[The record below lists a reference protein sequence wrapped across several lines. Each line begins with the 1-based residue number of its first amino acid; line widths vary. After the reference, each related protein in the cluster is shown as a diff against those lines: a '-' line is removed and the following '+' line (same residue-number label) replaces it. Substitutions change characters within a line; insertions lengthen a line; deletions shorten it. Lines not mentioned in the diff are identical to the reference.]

1 MPQTGGDQG
10 GAARGEQHGRQESF
24 DAETIDVSTP
34 PSGVASPAAGV
45 GEQVGSSIGPYRLLQ
60 LIGEGGFGAVY
71 MAEQREPIR
80 RKVALKIIKLGMDTR
95 QVIARF
101 EAERQALALMDHP
114 NIARVLD
121 AGATASGRPYF
132 VMELVRGVPITEYC
146 DTENLSNRQRIE
158 LFTQVCAAV
167 QHAHQKGVIHRD
179 IKPSNVLVTLHDGRP
194 VPKVIDFGIAKA
206 TSAELTQ
213 RTLFTEFRQFIGTPE
228 YMSPEQAEMSGLDL
242 DTRADIYSLGVLLY
256 ELLTG
261 TTPFDGRRLR
271 KAGLDEIQRI
281 IREEDPERPST
292 RLSSLMTSIQ
302 SVEPGRTSIQ
312 EIAKHRRTD
321 PSSLT
326 RQVRGDIDWIVMK
339 CLEKDRTR
347 RYDTAAALAE
357 DLGRHLRDEPVTAS
371 PPGAAYRLRKFSRR
385 HRGLLAA
392 SGVVMAALVVGLAV
406 SLVGFYRASVNEDAA
421 VAATGEADAAR
432 RLAERQKT
440 EAELA
445 RDEAQA
451 VTRFLAEMLAAV
463 EPEERGRDVTVRAVL
478 DAAADDIERRFADQ
492 PLVQA
497 TLRHTI
503 GQSYLA
509 LSDNAAAGRHLPL
522 ALETRE
528 RLLGP
533 DHMDTIVARNSLA
546 TLAWQEGRIRDAEA
560 LYRASLDAALRTL
573 GENHERT
580 IGLMSNLATMLQSQD
595 RLDEARTL
603 YQRALA
609 AAERSIGRDHWI
621 ALSAEGGLANLV
633 WGLSN
638 LSEARRLFADLLVR
652 HERVLGEDHPDTFK
666 TMSNLAAVLNQL
678 GERDEAERLHRDT
691 LDRRVRV
698 LGESHRDTIASMVNI
713 AILLR
718 DTGRFDEAEPMLSRA
733 IELGTASLGAEHPLT
748 LEASLV
754 MVQVIASQGRLEEA
768 DAVGRRTL
776 EGMRLAHGDAHAAT
790 VAVRSLLIQIAGAL
804 GRHDDV
810 AALARDHV
818 RALKHAAS
826 AGTADAETLN
836 NAAWELLTIEP
847 AEARDPVAA
856 LGFAIR
862 SNDLTRHAN
871 PAYLDTLAMA
881 HYANGDA
888 AKAVEVQAAALQLVP
903 EGAGF
908 RAEMEEHLRMFEE
921 AARGGTPSDG

>member
-1 MPQTGGDQG
+1 MPQTGGDHD
-10 GAARGEQHGRQESF
+10 RLGRDDDPRPTL
-24 DAETIDVSTP
+24 DAETIDVPTP
-34 PSGVASPAAGV
+34 APGSASATAGV

-121 AGATASGRPYF
+121 AGATSSGRPYF
-132 VMELVRGVPITEYC
+132 VMELVRGVPITAYC
-146 DTENLSNRQRIE
+146 DTENLSNPDRIA

-179 IKPSNVLVTLHDGRP
+179 IKPSNVLVTLHDGKP

-213 RTLFTEFRQFIGTPE
+213 RTLFTEFRQFVGTPE

-292 RLSSLMTSIQ
+292 RLSSLMTSVQ
-302 SVEPGRTSIQ
+302 SIEPGRTSIQ
-312 EIAKHRRTD
+312 EIARHRRTD
-321 PSSLT
+321 PNSLT
-326 RQVRGDIDWIVMK
+326 RQLRGDIDWIVMK

-347 RYDTAAALAE
+347 RYDTAAALAD
-357 DLGRHLRDEPVTAS
+357 DLARHLRDEPVTAS
-371 PPGAAYRLRKFSRR
+371 PPRAAYRLRKFARR

-406 SLVGFYRASVNEDAA
+406 SLMAFARSSVNEGNALRA
-421 VAATGEADAAR
+421 KKEADDAR
-432 RLAERQKT
+432 AIAMEQKRI
-440 EAELA
+440 AELA

-451 VTRFLAEMLAAV
+451 VTRFLADMLAAV

-478 DAAADDIERRFADQ
+478 DAASEDIERRFPDQ

-509 LSDNAAAGRHLPL
+509 LSDNAAAARHL
-522 ALETRE
+522 AFAMETRE
-528 RLLGP
+528 RLLGV
-533 DHMDTIVARNSLA
+533 DHLDTIVARNSLA
-546 TLAWQEGRIRDAEA
+546 TLAWQEGRVADAER
-560 LYRASLDAALRTL
+560 LYRDGLEAALRVV

-580 IGLMSNLATMLQSQD
+580 IGLMSNLATMLQDLERIDAS
-595 RLDEARTL
+595 RAL
-603 YQRALA
+603 YERALA
-609 AAERSIGRDHWI
+609 AADRSIGRDHWV
-621 ALSAEGGLANLV
+621 ALSAEGGLANLE
-633 WGLSN
+633 WKLSRFQ
-638 LSEARRLFADLLVR
+638 EAHDRFADLLVR
-652 HERVLGEDHPDTFK
+652 HERVHGPDHPITLK
-666 TMSNLAAVLNQL
+666 TKNNLAAVLNDL
-678 GERDEAERLHRDT
+678 GRDDEAERLHRDT

-698 LGESHRDTIASMVNI
+698 LGESHRDTIATLINL
-713 AILLR
+713 AILMR
-718 DTGRFDEAEPMLSRA
+718 DAGRFAEGEPLLRRA
-733 IELGTASLGAEHPLT
+733 IEAASVSLGAHHPLT
-748 LEASLV
+748 LEATLV
-754 MVQVIASQGRLEEA
+754 LAQVIAGQGRLDEA
-768 DAVGRRTL
+768 FAVGSESL
-776 EGMRLAHGDAHAAT
+776 DGMRTAFGDAHAR
-790 VAVRSLLIQIAGAL
+790 VVGMRSLLTRIAIVQ
-804 GRHDDV
+804 GRAEEAV
-810 AALARDHV
+810 ALARDQV
-818 RALKHAAS
+818 DALKRAAS
-826 AGTADAETLN
+826 LSTADAETLN

-847 AEARDPVAA
+847 EEARDPVAA

-862 SNDLTRHAN
+862 SNDLTHHAN

-881 HYANGDA
+881 HHANGDA
-888 AKAVEVQAAALQLVP
+888 AKAVEVQTAALQLVP

-921 AARGGTPSDG
+921 AARGGTPSDD